1 MASRFAATGITAAA
15 LSVLLLTSV
24 AAEAAGDPAR
34 GRKLAYTC
42 HGCHGIENYKN
53 AYPNYS
59 VPRLGGQHATY
70 IVAALTEYE
79 NRARWH
85 PTMQGLAST
94 LSAQDKAD
102 IAAYLEGE
110 KPVVSSGTTVGTAPA
125 AAQAC
130 AACHGPDGVGILP
143 EYPVIAGQHPDY
155 IERALKDYR
164 AGKRTNAIMN
174 PFAQQ
179 LSDADIAAVAAY
191 FAAQKG
197 LHTLQKR

>member
-1 MASRFAATGITAAA
+1 MASRLAATGLTAAA
-15 LSVLLLTSV
+15 LSVLLLAPV
-24 AAEAAGDPAR
+24 AAGAAGDPAR

-59 VPRLGGQHATY
+59 VPKIGGQHANY
-70 IVAALTEYE
+70 LIAALAEYE
-79 NRARWH
+79 ARARWH

-94 LSAQDKAD
+94 LTAQDKAD
-102 IAAYLEGE
+102 IAAFFEGE
-110 KPVVSSGTTVGTAPA
+110 KPAVSSGTTVGTAPP

-155 IERALKDYR
+155 IERALQDYR
-164 AGKRTNAIMN
+164 SGRRQNAIMN

-179 LSDADIAAVAAY
+179 LTDADIAAVAAY
-191 FAAQKG
+191 FSAQKG
-197 LHTLQKR
+197 LHTPRQR